1 MYRTGS
7 LMYLLIPSLHNQ
19 VFWNREGEGGRGQ
32 LAVNSEVTREGF
44 RTPGG
49 AVR

>member
-1 MYRTGS
+1 MS
-7 LMYLLIPSLHNQ
+7 LVIPSLHNQ
-19 VFWNREGEGGRGQ
+19 VFWNREGKGKGGRGQ
-32 LAVNSEVTREGF
+32 LAVNSEVTRGGF